1 MRVRDMLR
9 IKGNALYTISSTE
22 SLAIAVDTMSDRD
35 IGSLVVVDH
44 GRLSGIL
51 TFREIIKVLAANG
64 GKLGLARVGGAMDDA
79 AVTCTPE
86 TDVSEVRRI
95 MLEKHARYIP
105 VLDGEVLMGVIS
117 FYDVAKAV
125 LEKQKFE
132 NRMLKAY
139 IRDWPVDADADEQAA
154 AEGE

>member
-1 MRVRDMLR
+1 MRVRDILR

-22 SLAIAVDTMSDRD
+22 NLTTAIDIMSERD

-44 GRLSGIL
+44 GKLTGVL
-51 TFREIIKVLAANG
+51 TFREVMKVLADNE
-64 GKLGLARVGGAMDDA
+64 GKLGLSRVGGAMDDA

-125 LEKQKFE
+125 LEKQNFE
-132 NRMLKAY
+132 NKMLKAY
-139 IRDWPVDADADEQAA
+139 IRDWPAEADEADEADATNQ
-154 AEGE
+154 

>member
-1 MRVRDMLR
+1 MRVRDILR

-22 SLAIAVDTMSDRD
+22 SLTTAIETMSERD

-44 GRLSGIL
+44 GSLSGIL
-51 TFREIIKVLAANG
+51 TFREIIKVLASNG

-105 VLDGEVLMGVIS
+105 VVDGEVLMGVIS

-132 NRMLKAY
+132 NKMLKAY
-139 IRDWPVDADADEQAA
+139 IRDWPVEADDQASA
-154 AEGE
+154 TDG